1 MSSSGLN
8 RMVPSNCN
16 ETLSSRRNALMFQR
30 LYSSP
35 SDESSVVFGESEGDR
50 EQLHCRRSD
59 LLHEELLKLG
69 VDTEDFQRLR
79 MASDPYTIS
88 EKGYDPHFGKSAIK
102 TFRTFLNPKQPDSS
116 KEMASIAA
124 KRTAIQI
131 DFLSRRHRSR
141 AAEYV
146 RCVDDER
153 KSRRTFPL
161 ALVLDN
167 LRSAANVGS
176 IFRSADAAGVSEI
189 ITIGYTP
196 RPFGSGSHK
205 LAKSALGAENVVPTS
220 HFANVQEAM
229 TYLRSEGY
237 SMIVG
242 METTAQSQPHTEV
255 NYNREGKGTAVM
267 LGNEVTGINTD
278 IMPYLDCVVEIPM
291 FGAKNSLNVAAC
303 APVVLYEILRQWNY
317 DNS

>member
-1 MSSSGLN
+1 MLPYFCLLTARSLALLSSSRCYHSRIMSSPGLK

-16 ETLSSRRNALMFQR
+16 EMISSRRNALMFQS

-35 SDESSVVFGESEGDR
+35 SDESSVVFGESGGDG
-50 EQLHCRRSD
+50 EKLHCRRSD

-102 TFRTFLNPKQPDSS
+102 TFRTFLNPKQADSS

-153 KSRRTFPL
+153 KLRRTFPL

-205 LAKSALGAENVVPTS
+205 LAKSALGA
-220 HFANVQEAM
+220 
-229 TYLRSEGY
+229 
-237 SMIVG
+237 
-242 METTAQSQPHTEV
+242 
-255 NYNREGKGTAVM
+255 GK
-267 LGNEVTGINTD
+267 LIIGN
-278 IMPYLDCVVEIPM
+278 
-291 FGAKNSLNVAAC
+291 S
-303 APVVLYEILRQWNY
+303 
-317 DNS
+317 